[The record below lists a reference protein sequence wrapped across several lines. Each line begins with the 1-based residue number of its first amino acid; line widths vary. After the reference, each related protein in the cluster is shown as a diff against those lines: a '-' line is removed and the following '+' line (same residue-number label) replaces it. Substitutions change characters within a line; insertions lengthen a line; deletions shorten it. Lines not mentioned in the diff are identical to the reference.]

1 MIPMLPNPRYE
12 RKFVVDGLVLAEV
25 LALVRRHPAVF
36 REAYPPR
43 FVNNIYLDSHGRSDY
58 HDNIVGVANRSK
70 TRVRWYGPLSGQIA
84 KPVLERKLKRG
95 LISGK
100 LTYVLPGIA
109 VNGGTLQPLLKSAF
123 DDALLPERLRSDLF
137 QREPSLFN
145 RYQRYYF
152 LSGDGRFRLTVDTE
166 LQFGRGSAS
175 NGLGATLIPFAQAQI
190 LELKFGPSEAEVADR
205 VTDSLPFRLARC
217 SKYVLG
223 IGRLG

>member
-1 MIPMLPNPRYE
+1 MMPMLPNPRYE
-12 RKFVVDGLVLAEV
+12 WKFVADGLVLAEV
-25 LALVRRHPAVF
+25 LALIRRHPAAF
-36 REAYPPR
+36 REAYPAR

-58 HDNIVGVANRSK
+58 YDNIIGVANRSK

-100 LTYVLPGIA
+100 LTHALPGFA
-109 VNGGTLQPLLKSAF
+109 VNGGAIHPLLRSAF
-123 DDALLPERLRSDLF
+123 DAALLPERLRFDVS

-145 RYQRYYF
+145 RYRRYYF
-152 LSGDGRFRLTVDTE
+152 LSADGRFRLTVDTD
-166 LQFGRGSAS
+166 LQFGRASAS
-175 NGLGATLIPFAQAQI
+175 NGLRATLTPFARTLI
-190 LELKFGPSEAEVADR
+190 LELKFGATEAEQADR
-205 VTDSLPFRLARC
+205 VTNSLPFRLARC

>member
-1 MIPMLPNPRYE
+1 MLLMLPNPRYE
-12 RKFVVDGLVLAEV
+12 CKFVPEGLVLAEV
-25 LALVRRHPAVF
+25 LALVRRHPAAF
-36 REAYPPR
+36 REAYPAR

-58 HDNIVGVANRSK
+58 RDNVVGVANRSK

-100 LTYVLPGIA
+100 LTHALPGFALNGEA
-109 VNGGTLQPLLKSAF
+109 VHPLLKSAF
-123 DDALLPERLRSDLF
+123 EAALLPESLRFDLC
-137 QREPSLFN
+137 QREPALFN
-145 RYQRYYF
+145 RYRRYYF

-166 LQFGRGSAS
+166 LQCGRGGAS
-175 NGLGATLIPFAQAQI
+175 NGLRTALVPFPPTLII
-190 LELKFGPSEAEVADR
+190 ELKFGPSEAEQADR
-205 VTDSLPFRLARC
+205 VTNSLPFRLARS

>member
-12 RKFVVDGLVLAEV
+12 RKFVAGGLVLAEV
-25 LALVRRHPAVF
+25 LALVRRHPAAF

-84 KPVLERKLKRG
+84 EPVLERKLKRG

-100 LTYVLPGIA
+100 LTHALPGFA
-109 VNGGTLQPLLKSAF
+109 ANGGMIQPLLKSAF
-123 DDALLPERLRSDLF
+123 DAALLPERLRSDLC

-145 RYQRYYF
+145 RYRRYYF

-166 LQFGRGSAS
+166 LQFGCGGSS
-175 NGLGATLIPFAQAQI
+175 NGLRATLTPFAPAQI
-190 LELKFGPSEAEVADR
+190 LELKFGPSEAEQADR
-205 VTDSLPFRLARC
+205 VTNSLPFRLARC

>member
-12 RKFVVDGLVLAEV
+12 RKFVADGLALAEV
-25 LALVRRHPAVF
+25 LALVRRHPAAF

-58 HDNIVGVANRSK
+58 HDNIAGVANRSK

-84 KPVLERKLKRG
+84 EPVLERKLKRG

-100 LTYVLPGIA
+100 LTHALPGFA
-109 VNGGTLQPLLKSAF
+109 ANGGMIQPLLKSAF
-123 DDALLPERLRSDLF
+123 EAALLPERLRFDLS

-145 RYQRYYF
+145 RYRRYYF

-166 LQFGRGSAS
+166 LQCGRGSAS
-175 NGLGATLIPFAQAQI
+175 NGLRATLTPCAPTQI
-190 LELKFGPSEAEVADR
+190 LELKFGPSEVEQADR
-205 VTDSLPFRLARC
+205 VTNFLPFRLARC